1 MINQARQIAKTSSRQ
16 REPLQHAAGF
26 HGKHAERRLQLDD
39 GFGQLGMFADSLP
52 QSFEQFV
59 GTRNMLHHGGVLGI
73 LLWIGPALRLHKRP
87 LFSVSTVALNR
98 IIVSLPQRGRAS
110 LQFLR
115 HRTETTESCTMN
127 VEVGEKFRDSLLQGP
142 QHAALHLQQLDPGA
156 ASELLF
162 NIPFEQQQRIFRELP
177 VDFAAALVPRF
188 PYYHS
193 YVLLHSRPPS
203 EVRAIVD
210 KIAAADRIR
219 FLDELPEEAWQHLMQ
234 ELSGQVLP
242 PLEAVEPATKVEVAL
257 PALPRPAPAEMIL
270 EARAVEKSFQQPDG
284 RSIQVIAP
292 TNLSLEADTIIALLG
307 ASGSGKSTLLRIL
320 AGLTSPTA
328 GQVLWHGRP
337 LDQCCPN
344 VAIVFQSFAL
354 FPWLTVLD
362 NVEAPLVAHGM
373 SHEERHP
380 RAVRALNAVGLKG
393 FETAYPKELSGGM
406 KQRVGFARALAV
418 EPEVLFMDEPF
429 SALDVLTAENLRGEL
444 LELWLGKKIPTRSI
458 FLVTHNIEEAVM
470 LADRIIV
477 LGRNPARIRA
487 DFRVGLK
494 HPRSHSAA
502 EFLLY
507 VDYIYKVM
515 TQPQRE
521 FEPPSAIAA
530 VKSPYQMLPHARP
543 GGIAG
548 LLELLSDRG
557 GEDDLYH
564 VAEELL
570 MEVDDLLPIVD
581 AATLLGFA
589 VSYHGDIKLTAAGK
603 AFAEADIATRKTL
616 FREAVLANV
625 TLLQQVR
632 RTLENKSDHA
642 MTLEFFRDIL
652 DEHFAENEVQA
663 QIDTALNWGRYA
675 EIFTYDPE
683 GDRLLLRPAAG
694 SAAEAASIE
703 H

>member
-1 MINQARQIAKTSSRQ
+1 MNLEVTEKL
-16 REPLQHAAGF
+16 RETL
-26 HGKHAERRLQLDD
+26 
-39 GFGQLGMFADSLP
+39 S
-52 QSFEQFV
+52 
-59 GTRNMLHHGGVLGI
+59 
-73 LLWIGPALRLHKRP
+73 
-87 LFSVSTVALNR
+87 
-98 IIVSLPQRGRAS
+98 
-110 LQFLR
+110 
-115 HRTETTESCTMN
+115 
-127 VEVGEKFRDSLLQGP
+127 QGP
-142 QHAALHLQQLDPGA
+142 QQAALYLQQFDPA
-156 ASELLF
+156 VASDLLF
-162 NIPFEQQQRIFRELP
+162 SIPFEEQQVLFREFP
-177 VDFAAALVPRF
+177 IDFAAALLPRF

-193 YVLLHSRPPS
+193 YVLLHTRPPS

-210 KIAAADRIR
+210 KVEPADRLR
-219 FLDELPEEAWQHLMQ
+219 FLDELPEEAWKHLME
-234 ELSGQVLP
+234 ELSGRAQP
-242 PLEAVEPATKVEVAL
+242 PEVAPVAPAKVEVTA
-257 PALPRPAPAEMIL
+257 PMPVSRPAPLEPIL
-270 EARAVEKSFQQPDG
+270 EAKAIEKSFPQPDG

-292 TNLSLEADTIIALLG
+292 TNLSLESDTIIALLG

-320 AGLTSPTA
+320 AGLAAPTA
-328 GQVLWHGRP
+328 GQVLWHGKP
-337 LDQCCPN
+337 LSECRPN

-362 NVEAPLVAHGM
+362 NVEAPLLARGM
-373 SHEERHP
+373 THEERHP
-380 RAVRALNAVGLKG
+380 RAIRALHSVGLKG

-477 LGRNPARIRA
+477 LSRNPARIRA

-515 TQPQRE
+515 TQPERE
-521 FEPPSAIAA
+521 FEPPTAA
-530 VKSPYQMLPHARP
+530 PAAKSPYQMLPHARP

-548 LLELLSDRG
+548 LLELLNDRG

-589 VSYHGDIKLTAAGK
+589 VSYHGDLKLTAAGK
-603 AFAEADIATRKTL
+603 TFAEADIATRKTL
-616 FREAVLANV
+616 FREAVLSHV

-632 RTLENKSDHA
+632 RTLESKADGA
-642 MTLEFFRDIL
+642 MTIDFFRDIL

-683 GDRLLLRPAAG
+683 GDRLLLRPA
-694 SAAEAASIE
+694 SAAAGDAASIE

>member
-1 MINQARQIAKTSSRQ
+1 MNIEVTEKL
-16 REPLQHAAGF
+16 RE
-26 HGKHAERRLQLDD
+26 
-39 GFGQLGMFADSLP
+39 
-52 QSFEQFV
+52 
-59 GTRNMLHHGGVLGI
+59 VL
-73 LLWIGPALRLHKRP
+73 
-87 LFSVSTVALNR
+87 T
-98 IIVSLPQRGRAS
+98 
-110 LQFLR
+110 
-115 HRTETTESCTMN
+115 
-127 VEVGEKFRDSLLQGP
+127 QGA
-142 QHAALHLQQLDPGA
+142 QQAALYLQQFDPA
-156 ASELLF
+156 VASDLLLS
-162 NIPFEQQQRIFRELP
+162 IPFEEQQALFREFSI
-177 VDFAAALVPRF
+177 DFAAALMPRF
-188 PYYHS
+188 PYFHS
-193 YVLLHSRPPS
+193 YVLLHSRPPK

-210 KIAAADRIR
+210 RIDVADRMR
-219 FLDELPEEAWQHLMQ
+219 FLDELPEEAWKHLME
-234 ELSGQVLP
+234 ELSGKVQ
-242 PLEAVEPATKVEVAL
+242 VEPELAPVVPEKVAL
-257 PALPRPAPAEMIL
+257 PVPIAAPRPAEPIL
-270 EARAVEKSFQQPDG
+270 EAREIEKSFIQPDG

-292 TNLSLEADTIIALLG
+292 TNLSLEPDTIIALLG

-320 AGLTSPTA
+320 AGLTAPTA
-328 GQVLWHGRP
+328 GQVLWHGKP
-337 LDQCCPN
+337 LSDSRSN

-362 NVEAPLVAHGM
+362 NVEAPLLARGM
-373 SHEERHP
+373 THEERHP
-380 RAVRALNAVGLKG
+380 RAMRALQSVGLKG

-494 HPRSHSAA
+494 HPRSHSSA

-515 TQPQRE
+515 TQPERE
-521 FEPPSAIAA
+521 FEPPASVPA

-548 LLELLSDRG
+548 LLELLNDRG
-557 GEDDLYH
+557 GGDDLYH

-589 VSYHGDIKLTAAGK
+589 LSYHGDIKLTPAGK
-603 AFAEADIATRKTL
+603 AFAEADIATRQAL
-616 FREAVLANV
+616 FRQAVLSHV

-632 RTLENKSDHA
+632 RTLESKADHA
-642 MTLEFFRDIL
+642 MSLEFFRDIL
-652 DEHFAENEVQA
+652 DEHFPENEVQA

-675 EIFTYDPE
+675 EILTYDPE
-683 GDRLLLRPAAG
+683 GDRLLLRSGAGAAQDSVG
-694 SAAEAASIE
+694 LE